1 MWDKFENSWVCAADA
16 PISRPHRVR
25 RAIGRGSGGAAELA
39 GGQSCAVS
47 PPVIPAKAGTHVN
60 LSLRVADETLWLAT
74 IIRRINEFVD
84 AHVGPGLRRDD
95 GCGWDVFVDFMSSS
109 QIKSKFA
116 LMSRCDHPTGV
127 ILGLIPGLSGLHLAC
142 RHNGSTTLDVCAASA
157 IWTRFV
163 QRPTNG
169 RIDRAMRG
177 QFYPITL
184 RPRRRPSTTTVS
196 VGTVASRLIW
206 PRS

>member
-1 MWDKFENSWVCAADA
+1 MLVGLKLVGC
-16 PISRPHRVR
+16 
-25 RAIGRGSGGAAELA
+25 
-39 GGQSCAVS
+39 QSCTVS

-74 IIRRINEFVD
+74 IICRINEFVD

-109 QIKSKFA
+109 LRKAQFA
-116 LMSRCDHPTGV
+116 HMSRCDHPTGV
-127 ILGLIPGLSGLHLAC
+127 IPELIPGLSCLYLAC
-142 RHNGSTTLDVCAASA
+142 RNKGSTTLDVCAASA

-163 QRPTNG
+163 RGRTDG
-169 RIDRAMRG
+169 RIDRAIRG

-184 RPRRRPSTTTVS
+184 RPRRRPSTTTMGE
-196 VGTVASRLIW
+196 GTIASRLIW